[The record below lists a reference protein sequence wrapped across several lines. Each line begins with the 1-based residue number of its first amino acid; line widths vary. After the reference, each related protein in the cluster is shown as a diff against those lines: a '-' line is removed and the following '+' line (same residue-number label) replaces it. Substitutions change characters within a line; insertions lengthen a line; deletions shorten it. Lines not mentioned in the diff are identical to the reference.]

1 MEEILPQDVVE
12 AIQAHV
18 NVEVQARLV
27 LHVTLRPCL
36 SARLS
41 NSHPPRL

>member
-18 NVEVQARLV
+18 NVEVQAKLG
-27 LHVTLRPCL
+27 LHFRPWPSTCFTSSL
-36 SARLS
+36 
-41 NSHPPRL
+41 PP